1 MAHNLN
7 YNETTGKYSF
17 FSVKEKPWHG
27 LGQIVTDYP
36 TSAGAIR
43 HAGLDYKVEKRRIFT
58 YDSANAFGNA
68 DTVTPTIEVPNSFA
82 TVRTDNDTVLG
93 VVGRDYNI
101 VQNVDAF
108 SFFDSIVGGEGI
120 LYETAG
126 ALGKGERIFITAKL
140 PQYIRVG
147 REDLVEQYLFLTTS
161 HDGLG
166 SITAAFTPIRIV
178 CNNTLTAALKASSST
193 IRIRHTGNAR
203 EKLAQAHM
211 VMGMANELST
221 MLGGIW
227 NNWSKIRVTDSQ
239 VQALIRQALVPNK
252 EVLHHL
258 QKGVQDAL
266 STQFKKVCEQVF
278 RYSQE
283 SPTQQTGE
291 TKGTLF
297 GAYNA
302 ITGYYQNLRSYKDE
316 ETKLRSLLF
325 GGMAQ
330 ARTTKAFQLCAGTA
344 QDPTLLAGLN

>member
-17 FSVKEKPWHG
+17 FSVQEKPWHG

-36 TSAGAIR
+36 TSAEAIQ
-43 HAGLDYKVEKRRIFT
+43 HAGLDYRVEKRRLFT

-68 DTVTPTIEVPNSFA
+68 DTITPTIEVPQQFA
-82 TVRTDNDTVLG
+82 TVRTDNDAVLG
-93 VVGRDYNI
+93 VVGRDYNV

-178 CNNTLTAALKASSST
+178 CNNTLTAALKASGNT

-203 EKLAQAHM
+203 EKLAQAHK
-211 VMGMANELST
+211 VMGMASVLSQT
-221 MLGGIW
+221 LEGIW
-227 NNWSKIRVTDSQ
+227 NNWSKVRVTDSQ
-239 VQALIRQALVPNK
+239 VQALIRQALAPNK
-252 EVLHHL
+252 EVL
-258 QKGVQDAL
+258 KEGVHDAF
-266 STQFKKVCEQVF
+266 STQFKNVCEQVF

-283 SPTQQTGE
+283 SPTQQTEE

-302 ITGYYQNLRSYKDE
+302 ITGYYQNLRSYRDE
-316 ETKLRSLLF
+316 ETKLRSLLL
-325 GGMAQ
+325 GGIAQ
-330 ARTTKAFQLCAGTA
+330 SRIEKAFHLCAEMA
-344 QDPTLLAGLN
+344 QDPALATGLN

>member
-7 YNETTGKYSF
+7 YNESTGKYSF
-17 FSVKEKPWHG
+17 FSVQEKPWHR

-36 TSAGAIR
+36 TSAEAIQ
-43 HAGLDYKVEKRRIFT
+43 HASLDYRVEKRRLFT

-68 DTVTPTIEVPNSFA
+68 DTITPTIEVPQQFA
-82 TVRTDNDTVLG
+82 TVRTDSDTVLG
-93 VVGRDYNI
+93 VVGRDYNV

-108 SFFDSIVGGEGI
+108 SFFDSIVGGDGI
-120 LYETAG
+120 FYETAG

-147 REDLVEQYLFLTTS
+147 KEDLVEQYLFLTTS

-178 CNNTLTAALKASSST
+178 CNNTLTAALKNSNST

-203 EKLAQAHM
+203 EKLAQAHK

-221 MLGGIW
+221 MLEGIW
-227 NNWSKIRVTDSQ
+227 NRWSKVRVTDSQ
-239 VQALIRQALVPNK
+239 VQALIRQALAPNK
-252 EVLHHL
+252 EVL
-258 QKGVQDAL
+258 KEGAQDAF
-266 STQFKKVCEQVF
+266 STQFKNVCEQVF

-283 SPTQQTGE
+283 SPTQATPE

-302 ITGYYQNLRSYKDE
+302 ITSYYQNLRSYRDE

-325 GGMAQ
+325 GGIAQ
-330 ARTTKAFQLCAGTA
+330 ARTTKAFQLCADIA
-344 QDPTLLAGLN
+344 KDPALLTGLN